1 MLSTKLCFVLLL
13 AVGGV
18 SSADHMINGAT
29 VREDNHSNE
38 GDMRVQEFC
47 VTEVKVTDIAMN
59 VEAMKTLN
67 FIHSSRIVETRK
79 CS

>member
-47 VTEVKVTDIAMN
+47 VTEVKVTDIAMW
-59 VEAMKTLN
+59 TW
-67 FIHSSRIVETRK
+67 RP
-79 CS
+79 

>member
-1 MLSTKLCFVLLL
+1 MGLL

-38 GDMRVQEFC
+38 GDSAYKSFVLRRLRLL
-47 VTEVKVTDIAMN
+47 
-59 VEAMKTLN
+59 TLKCGGHEN
-67 FIHSSRIVETRK
+67 SECLLFIEDS
-79 CS
+79 